1 MLALTH
7 LHSLNIVHRDLKPVR
22 CLSGTCRHLEA
33 CTQIACV
40 ASSVLIIDGTVQE
53 NLLLDSEGH
62 IRITDF
68 GLAKAGLADGGR
80 SNSLIGTMEYM
91 APEVIQGKGHDKAR
105 NYLSPIV

>member
-1 MLALTH
+1 MHVQCVVMRLA
-7 LHSLNIVHRDLKPVR
+7 PVVI
-22 CLSGTCRHLEA
+22 L
-33 CTQIACV
+33 
-40 ASSVLIIDGTVQE
+40 QE

-105 NYLSPIV
+105 

>member
-1 MLALTH
+1 M
-7 LHSLNIVHRDLKPVR
+7 
-22 CLSGTCRHLEA
+22 
-33 CTQIACV
+33 
-40 ASSVLIIDGTVQE
+40 QE

-105 NYLSPIV
+105 CSSSHAAQLTCKPQNDSTQPIQYPIACMLPPP

>member
-1 MLALTH
+1 M
-7 LHSLNIVHRDLKPVR
+7 
-22 CLSGTCRHLEA
+22 
-33 CTQIACV
+33 
-40 ASSVLIIDGTVQE
+40 VQE

-105 NYLSPIV
+105 FSLSHAAQLACKPHIDSTLLHVCWHHRDAECRAVLPSAPCDVRAVLVPGSLH